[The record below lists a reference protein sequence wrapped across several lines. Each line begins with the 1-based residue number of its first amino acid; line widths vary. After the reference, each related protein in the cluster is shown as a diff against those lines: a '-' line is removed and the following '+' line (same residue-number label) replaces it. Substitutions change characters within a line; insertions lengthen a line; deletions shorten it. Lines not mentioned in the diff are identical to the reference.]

1 MTSSKA
7 AAVTTTPTTPL
18 TTSPSEEEEC
28 PLCLSPL
35 QNYDIQHPLQ
45 CPSTHCSF
53 NFCLACIEALI
64 ASTKDDQV
72 SEASDGNAFRVFL
85 HCPNCRSNLGP
96 SIRDTMLL
104 RKVDKYTNGNN
115 AVDEELSASELRL
128 KYALEKDEDVASA
141 IQAARLREREF
152 FGCGVELD
160 LDSLD
165 IGKVG
170 STSSSWSTNLWSFDD
185 EEGVEADLENGVH
198 KSFIYRHHTMD
209 EDDYDRSCSG
219 GAGAGGG
226 NLTQQNAQKSLLD
239 VVPDTTLLFGL
250 DFFMTEEEQKFL
262 TSLLTSGEPAKL
274 AAATEMMHHISTLS
288 QQGIPP
294 SLKRRQSSRNAAAL
308 AGRQRSQRDFTRSM
322 LSSIREVIKE
332 GNEARKAEHE
342 KGSRQVAGVMA
353 KKLKHDG
360 LAGKKRE
367 QKRQNDLEM
376 RKQMEHMRFHPLP
389 VRMPKYAELR
399 ACPSD
404 VFALQFLD
412 DVWNGTVMDAFTKI
426 TVSTRLLGNVT
437 VSKTHAE
444 SLGIQNVIQGGSNP
458 KYPNNKNGVID
469 VERPRVIVASM
480 TREGGHQ
487 GIVKGDVIT
496 HCNGDEFM
504 GSARDLRAFIDSRQ
518 EGEILTFAFNAD
530 KAVAEALRRR
540 SLIKC

>member
-1 MTSSKA
+1 M
-7 AAVTTTPTTPL
+7 
-18 TTSPSEEEEC
+18 
-28 PLCLSPL
+28 
-35 QNYDIQHPLQ
+35 
-45 CPSTHCSF
+45 
-53 NFCLACIEALI
+53 
-64 ASTKDDQV
+64 
-72 SEASDGNAFRVFL
+72 
-85 HCPNCRSNLGP
+85 
-96 SIRDTMLL
+96 
-104 RKVDKYTNGNN
+104 
-115 AVDEELSASELRL
+115 VDEELSASELRL

-141 IQAARLREREF
+141 IQAARIREMEF

-165 IGKVG
+165 IAKVG

-198 KSFIYRHHTMD
+198 KSFIYRHHTID
-209 EDDYDRSCSG
+209 EDDFDTACSG
-219 GAGAGGG
+219 GAATGGG
-226 NLTQQNAQKSLLD
+226 NITHQHAQKSILD
-239 VVPDTTLLFGL
+239 VVPDSTLLFGL

-262 TSLLTSGEPAKL
+262 TALLTSGEPAKL

-288 QQGIPP
+288 QQGIRP

-308 AGRQRSQRDFTRSM
+308 AGCQRSQRDFSRSM

-332 GNEARKAEHE
+332 GNEARKAEYE

-412 DVWNGTVMDAFTKI
+412 DVWDGTVLDAFTKI
-426 TVSTRLLGNVT
+426 TVSTGLLGNVT

-444 SLGIQNVIQGGSNP
+444 SLGIQNVIQAGSNP
-458 KYPNNKNGVID
+458 KYPNNKKGTID

-487 GIVKGDVIT
+487 GVVKGDVVT
-496 HCNGDEFM
+496 HFNGEDFA
-504 GSARDLRAFIDSRQ
+504 GTATDLRALIDSRM
-518 EGEILTFAFNAD
+518 EGETLTFAFNAD
-530 KAVAEALRRR
+530 MAVAEALRRR
-540 SLIKC
+540 SLIVV